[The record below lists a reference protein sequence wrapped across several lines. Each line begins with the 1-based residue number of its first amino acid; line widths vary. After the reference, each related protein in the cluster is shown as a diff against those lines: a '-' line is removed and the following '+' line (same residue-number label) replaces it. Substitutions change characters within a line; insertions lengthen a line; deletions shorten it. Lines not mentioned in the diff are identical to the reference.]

1 MSDIN
6 SIATGAVT
14 NYQRA
19 LATVANNIANV
30 DSEGYS
36 RQEVTLAENTPTKFG
51 KSFLEQEQGLTGFED
66 YMTNLLRIVLE
77 IAVVN

>member
-36 RQEVTLAENTPTKFG
+36 RQEVTLAENTQRN
-51 KSFLEQEQGLTGFED
+51 LENHFSEREQG
-66 YMTNLLRIVLE
+66 
-77 IAVVN
+77 

>member
-51 KSFLEQEQGLTGFED
+51 KSFFGKGASLEGVR
-66 YMTNLLRIVLE
+66 RIYD
-77 IAVVN
+77 

>member
-51 KSFLEQEQGLTGFED
+51 KSFFRNGGKV
-66 YMTNLLRIVLE
+66 RRCSKIV
-77 IAVVN
+77 

>member
-36 RQEVTLAENTPTKFG
+36 RQEVTLAENTPSKFG
-51 KSFLEQEQGLTGFED
+51 KSFFGTVARLDGVRRLWA
-66 YMTNLLRIVLE
+66 NLLKIV
-77 IAVVN
+77 

>member
-51 KSFLEQEQGLTGFED
+51 KSFFGLEQEAFIIKIK
-66 YMTNLLRIVLE
+66 IV
-77 IAVVN
+77 IKPSFI